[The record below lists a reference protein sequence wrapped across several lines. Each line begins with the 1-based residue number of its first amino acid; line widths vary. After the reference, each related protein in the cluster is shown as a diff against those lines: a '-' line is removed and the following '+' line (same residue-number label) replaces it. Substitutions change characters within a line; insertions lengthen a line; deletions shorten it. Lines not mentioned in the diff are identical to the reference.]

1 MPRLLTLARRAE
13 DTATGLALV
22 TMALLPVLELSLRGL
37 FGRSL
42 PGSLGYVQNLTLWVG
57 FLGAIIA
64 SREGRHLNLS
74 TGLLTLPPRA
84 QRLADAATGAVSAAV
99 GTGLFWAS
107 LRFVE
112 SELADPV
119 RLGGWLPL
127 WCVELVLPFSFLV
140 ITARFVIQAG
150 GPWQRAVAA
159 LGIPA
164 AAAIGFLSM
173 PLAGGLVWPALIGL
187 AVAAVLGAP
196 IFVAL
201 GGAALVLFFADG
213 VPVAAIPVEIYRIV
227 VSPTIQTIPLFTL
240 TGFLLSEGGAGRR
253 LVRLFHAFFGWM
265 PGGLVIAT
273 TLVAA
278 FFTTFT
284 GSSGVG
290 ILALGGLLLPI
301 LLKGGLPERFS
312 IGLLTATG
320 SIGLLFPPSL
330 AVILYGVVAHVSIPD
345 LFVAGLVPGLLM
357 IGAVAAY
364 GVVQAFRQG
373 APRPRFDARE
383 ARAALWGAKWEIALP
398 AVVLVGI
405 FGGFGTLV
413 EVAALSVAYAL
424 FVEIAV
430 HRELHPFRDLPQ
442 ILVRC
447 GCLIGGV
454 FVILGIAMGLSNYMV
469 DAQIPMK
476 AAAWVEAHIDSR
488 IVFLIALNVGLLI
501 VGCLM
506 DIFSAIVVVV
516 PLILPMGEAFG
527 LHPLHLAMIF
537 LVNLEL
543 GYLTPPVGLNLFLAA
558 FRFER
563 PLIEIYR
570 AALPF
575 LLALLLVVL
584 AVTYLPWLI
593 IGV

>member
-1 MPRLLTLARRAE
+1 MARLLTLARWSE
-13 DTATGLALV
+13 DTAVGLALLA
-22 TMALLPVLELSLRGL
+22 MGLLPVVELLLRGL
-37 FGRSL
+37 FGGGL

-57 FLGAIIA
+57 FLGAIVA

-74 TGLLTLPPRA
+74 TGLVDLPERW
-84 QRLADAATGAVSAAV
+84 QRLADGATGAVSAAV

-107 LRFVE
+107 LQFVR
-112 SELADPV
+112 SEMADPV

-127 WCVELVLPFSFLV
+127 WCVELILPFSFLI
-140 ITARFVIQAG
+140 ITARFVSQAG
-150 GPWQRAVAA
+150 GPRQRAVAA
-159 LGIPA
+159 LGIA
-164 AAAIGFLSM
+164 AAAGIGFLLA
-173 PLAGGLVWPALIGL
+173 PLPQGLVWPALLGL

-201 GGAALVLFFADG
+201 GGAALVLFLADG
-213 VPVAAIPVEIYRIV
+213 VPVAAIPVEAYRIV
-227 VSPTIQTIPLFTL
+227 VSPTIPTIPLFTL

-253 LVRLFHAFFGWM
+253 LVRLFHAWFGWL

-273 TLVAA
+273 TLVCA

-284 GSSGVG
+284 GASGVG

-301 LLKGGLPERFS
+301 LLKSGLPERFS
-312 IGLLTATG
+312 LGLLTATG

-330 AVILYGVVAHVSIPD
+330 AVILYGVVAHVPIPD
-345 LFVAGLVPGLLM
+345 LFLAGLVPGLLM
-357 IGAVAAY
+357 IAAVAAY
-364 GVVQAFRQG
+364 GVYQALRQD
-373 APRPRFDARE
+373 APRPRFSARE
-383 ARAALWGAKWEIALP
+383 ALAALWAAKWEIALP
-398 AVVLVGI
+398 AIVLAGI
-405 FGGFGTLV
+405 FGGYGTLV
-413 EVAALSVAYAL
+413 EVAALSAAYAL
-424 FVEIAV
+424 FVETAV
-430 HRELHPFRDLPQ
+430 HRELHPFRDLPR

-454 FVILGIAMGLSNYMV
+454 FAILGIAMGLSNYMV
-469 DAQIPMK
+469 DAEVPMQ
-476 AAAWVEAHIDSR
+476 AAAWVEARIDSR
-488 IVFLIALNVGLLI
+488 IVFLLALNIGLLI

-506 DIFSAIVVVV
+506 DLFSAIVVVV
-516 PLILPMGEAFG
+516 PLILPMAELFG

-558 FRFER
+558 YRFER
-563 PLIEIYR
+563 PLAEIYMSV
-570 AALPF
+570 LPF

>member
-13 DTATGLALV
+13 DTATALALV
-22 TMALLPVLELSLRGL
+22 LMALLPVLELFMRGL

-74 TGLLTLPPRA
+74 TGLLTLPARA

-112 SELADPV
+112 SELSDPV

-127 WCVELVLPFSFLV
+127 WCVELVLPFSFLI
-140 ITARFVIQAG
+140 ITVRFVLRAG

-164 AAAIGFLSM
+164 AAGIGFVLA

-187 AVAAVLGAP
+187 AAAAVLGAP

-213 VPVAAIPVEIYRIV
+213 VPVAAIPVETYRIV
-227 VSPTIQTIPLFTL
+227 VSPTIPTIPLFTL

-265 PGGLVIAT
+265 PGGLVIPT
-273 TLVAA
+273 TLVLA

-284 GSSGVG
+284 GASGVG

-330 AVILYGVVAHVSIPD
+330 AVILYGVVAHVPIPD

-357 IGAVAAY
+357 IGAVAAF
-364 GVVQAFRQG
+364 GVVQALRQG
-373 APRPRFDARE
+373 APRPRFDVRE
-383 ARAALWGAKWEIALP
+383 ALAALWAAKWEIALP
-398 AVVLVGI
+398 GVVLVGI

-430 HRELHPFRDLPQ
+430 HRELHPFRDLPG

-469 DAQIPMK
+469 DAEIPMK
-476 AAAWVEAHIDSR
+476 AAAWVEANIDSR

-506 DIFSAIVVVV
+506 DLFSAIVVVV

-558 FRFER
+558 YRFER
-563 PLIEIYR
+563 PLAEIYR